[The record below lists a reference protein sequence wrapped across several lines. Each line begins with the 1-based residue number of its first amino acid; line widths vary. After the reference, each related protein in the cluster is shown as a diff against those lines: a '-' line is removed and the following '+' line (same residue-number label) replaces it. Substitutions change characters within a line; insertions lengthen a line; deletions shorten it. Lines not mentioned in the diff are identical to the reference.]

1 MTFILLVGLA
11 LADEAAWRPALQA
24 ELDRSLSSLR
34 IEGEAAPYYVAYDL
48 IDGQYTTTYAEFG
61 AVIQDEDDVLRQ
73 LRVEVRTGDAKLDS
87 ANFDAFGEP
96 DGVLTWN
103 LPEELDGYTLRR
115 YAWLATDR
123 AYKQAVEQL
132 SRKEAALGPPE
143 PDAPPALSPAQ
154 PVTTPPATPP
164 PLQGEIVREAVVKL
178 SAILAEYPTLESGQ
192 AAGRDWQG
200 VRVTVNSEGT
210 ALSRPTG
217 FAVVR
222 VEAVLKHEDGTR
234 LRNGRWWVADT
245 AAELP
250 PLDAMAAEVRAMAEH
265 LLSLAAAPTL
275 EEYLGPVLF
284 EGPAAVELFRQ
295 LAAAEFVGT
304 PPLTEGPDERGGRKE
319 PRSTGR
325 IGRRL
330 LPEGWTVV
338 DDPTLAAAVGDYAYD
353 HDGVP
358 AQRVLLVEDG
368 VVQDLLRSRIPAS
381 PDETSNGHGRA
392 LGSDRRTALPAV
404 VSVTPKRARSTRALE
419 RKALRMAAQTGRE
432 EVLVIRRLEPPEM
445 TEDFDIF
452 FTGEGPP
459 PGLTPA
465 YEAYLLRADG
475 SRSPVRGVAFSGVDR
490 RVLRDIA
497 MAGEPGPYVGL
508 LDAEP
513 GPGRFHIGAVGGL
526 PASWSVPP
534 VLVGELEVV
543 GNQGGDKREIPAPT
557 PDGGRP

>member
-1 MTFILLVGLA
+1 MILFLVTVA
-11 LADEAAWRPALQA
+11 LADEAEWRTALSA
-24 ELDRSLSSLR
+24 ELDRSMSSLR
-34 IEGEAAPYYVAYDL
+34 IQGESAPHYISYDM
-48 IDGQYTTTYAEFG
+48 IDGHYSTAYAEFG
-61 AVIQDEDDVLRQ
+61 SLVQDDDDVLRQ

-96 DGVLTWN
+96 DGVMTWN

-132 SRKEAALGPPE
+132 SRKEAAMGPPE
-143 PDAPPALSPAQ
+143 DDSPPGMSPAEPQ
-154 PVTTPPATPP
+154 KSAPAAIPPIDGAR
-164 PLQGEIVREAVVKL
+164 VKEAVVKL
-178 SAILAEYPTLESGQ
+178 SAILAEYPALESGQ

-200 VRVTVNSEGT
+200 VRITINSEGT

-222 VEAVLKHEDGTR
+222 VEAVFKHPDGTR
-234 LRNGRWWVADT
+234 LRDARWWVADT
-245 AAELP
+245 ADELP
-250 PLDAMAAEVRAMAEH
+250 SLEEMSAEVREMADY
-265 LLSLAAAPTL
+265 LVSLEYAPTL

-295 LAAAEFVGT
+295 LAAAELVGT
-304 PPLTEGPDERGGRKE
+304 PPLTEGPDERGVRKE

-338 DDPTLAAAVGDYAYD
+338 DDPARTEAVGDYVYD

-358 AQRVLLVEDG
+358 AQRVVLVEDG
-368 VVQDLLRSRIPAS
+368 VVQELLRSRVPTS
-381 PDETSNGHGRA
+381 PDDRSNGHGRA
-392 LGSDRRTALPAV
+392 LGSDRRTAIPAV
-404 VSVTPKRARSTRALE
+404 VSVEPKRGRSERALE
-419 RKALRMAAQTGRE
+419 RKALRMAAQTGRQ

-445 TEDFDIF
+445 TEDFTIF

-465 YEAYLLRADG
+465 YEAYMLHSDG
-475 SRSPVRGVAFSGVDR
+475 SRTPVRGVAFSGVDR

-497 MAGEPGPYVGL
+497 MAGEPGPYVGV

-513 GPGRFHIGAVGGL
+513 GPGRYHIGAVGGL

-534 VLVGELEVV
+534 VLIGELEVV
-543 GNQGGDKREIPAPT
+543 GNQGGDKREIPGPNAKTT
-557 PDGGRP
+557 P